1 MGESIAGD
9 AVSGYVGRVKGDAKV
24 IELLNEVLT
33 GELTAVNQ
41 YWLHGRMCENWGYE
55 RLWKKLR
62 HESIEEM
69 QHADELTARILYLE
83 GVPNLQRYGKL
94 TIGETVEEQ
103 LELDLKLEYAAL
115 ERLNRGI
122 AMCREVGDNGSRALL
137 EKILVSEEDHVD
149 WIEAQRDQIA
159 QMGLPNY
166 LAQQVKA
173 DEEG

>member
-1 MGESIAGD
+1 
-9 AVSGYVGRVKGDAKV
+9 VKGDPQ
-24 IELLNEVLT
+24 IIDLLNEVLT

-41 YWLHGRMCENWGYE
+41 YWLHGRMCENWGYQ

-103 LELDLKLEYAAL
+103 LALDLKLEHVAL
-115 ERLNRGI
+115 ERLTRGV
-122 AMCREVGDNGSRALL
+122 ALCLEKGDHGSRSLL
-137 EKILVSEEDHVD
+137 EKILVAEEEHVD
-149 WIEAQRDQIA
+149 WIEAQQDQIK
-159 QMGLPNY
+159 QMGLQNY
-166 LAQQVKA
+166 LSQQVKA
-173 DEEG
+173 DED